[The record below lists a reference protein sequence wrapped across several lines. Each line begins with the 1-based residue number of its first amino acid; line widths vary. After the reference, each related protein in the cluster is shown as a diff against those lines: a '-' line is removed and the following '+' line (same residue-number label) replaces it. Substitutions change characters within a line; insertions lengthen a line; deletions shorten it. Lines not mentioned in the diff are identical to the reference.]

1 MLLHSGRRTGPQ
13 HELDSKEKKKEKEFK
28 NECVKRKL
36 QRNILSTHPPNEHMH
51 AHRHICMTFIR
62 MVSVHLLYIYNV
74 EYTYVDTRLLAMA
87 KCYFQAEIAVRQ
99 IAGCSIQ

>member
-36 QRNILSTHPPNEHMH
+36 QRNILYSTILEL
-51 AHRHICMTFIR
+51 
-62 MVSVHLLYIYNV
+62 LLYV
-74 EYTYVDTRLLAMA
+74 EYLLNY
-87 KCYFQAEIAVRQ
+87 CYFKNNSVNIERRKVISKGSHTKSEDQLW
-99 IAGCSIQ
+99 G

>member
-36 QRNILSTHPPNEHMH
+36 QRNILYTTIYCVLRRVFNW
-51 AHRHICMTFIR
+51 
-62 MVSVHLLYIYNV
+62 YIIVNF
-74 EYTYVDTRLLAMA
+74 TRISRV
-87 KCYFQAEIAVRQ
+87 KY
-99 IAGCSIQ
+99 

>member
-36 QRNILSTHPPNEHMH
+36 QIHIKIFFILLFTTYN
-51 AHRHICMTFIR
+51 
-62 MVSVHLLYIYNV
+62 IYNIFI
-74 EYTYVDTRLLAMA
+74 LLLLL
-87 KCYFQAEIAVRQ
+87 RQ
-99 IAGCSIQ
+99 QELGILF